1 MLLTKAWAPYFQTG
15 VRSRGRSLAQSGS
28 VHLLPADEGQFLRA
42 QVRGQSVNTVTLT
55 QDGATITPACDC
67 SHFAG
72 GAYCEHLWAVL
83 LHHEHQAQ
91 EDDDAPSPS
100 TGATSGPKITVIE
113 TTDALPQAP
122 KARKRSSSAPSSPVN
137 REPSWV
143 SRLALL
149 RPVNTGHASLSLAT
163 TPIARQ
169 LCYLVNTEMCL
180 QNGGLVIELCQRQP
194 TATGWS
200 RLKPLKINVS
210 AVNDLPNADDREL
223 CSMLLGA
230 TSAGSTDISDTY
242 RDERARSV
250 YRLLPGAWR
259 AMLGKL
265 IDTGRC
271 YIGQCDSGNVK
282 PLYWDGPKTWTTWLV
297 GDVEEEE
304 MLLRME
310 LRRGNESMSIHRP
323 AIVLGGPEGLM
334 IHEGKAA
341 PFDDR
346 GAFRWVV
353 QFRDDQRIVKPE
365 DDEPMRVP
373 VADIPRFLDRL
384 YLLPNLPELDLP
396 EGLGRPE
403 LRIEPV
409 PHVEIFSPKGDA
421 KSTNGKSLRGQLGA
435 RVWFAYGQARVLPG
449 QTGRFVSAVT
459 SSIPAQDD
467 DTADHTNTNTQDDSS
482 DNTSDD
488 DLNNAIDVETDE
500 QALAMPASSLIR
512 RNTPFEQEALS
523 LLVSLGFRQNS
534 SVTGEPL
541 TLPARQ
547 LPAAATA
554 MLAQNWVVTADRQ
567 AIRGPGATRLS
578 VASGV
583 DWFEVHGG
591 IRYQT
596 DEGEQEISLP
606 EILAAARS
614 GKQMIQLGDGSSAL
628 LPEEW
633 LAEHGLL
640 AAIGTIED
648 DHLVFKTSQAAL
660 LDALLEGQ
668 PQLEVDEVFEQ
679 ARTRLKQF
687 EGIEP
692 LDSTERFKGDLRPYQ
707 QQGLGWM
714 RFLRW
719 FGMGGVLADDM
730 GLGKTIQV
738 LSMLEAR
745 YTAAEDVDPI
755 DRVENKRPTLIV
767 VPRSVVFNWIDEAEK
782 FAPHLKVLAY
792 TGADREGQ
800 RKAFGDYDIIV
811 TSYGLMRRDIVE
823 LQQEQ
828 FEYIV
833 LDEAQAIKN
842 PDSQSAKSAR
852 LINARYRLAL
862 TGTPV
867 ENHLGD
873 LWSIFEFLNPGML
886 GSNTRFAQLVRGG
899 LNNGENA
906 APAEIDEDTDPN
918 ASKTIWGGKAATP
931 RSPEAALQVAQALRP
946 FILRRTKKQVLD
958 DLPEKTEQTILCE
971 MEPAQREVY
980 DQLLKHYRAT
990 LLGNTQAA
998 AGGATG
1004 GNSSPMMVLEALLRL
1019 RQASCH
1025 PGLIDPAKTGEP
1037 SAKLEALV
1045 EMLVELID
1053 EGHKALIFSQFTS
1066 MLAIVKNRLDE
1077 LGITHEYLD
1086 GQTRDRK
1093 KHVERFQND
1102 PECPVFLIS
1111 LKAGGLGL
1119 NLTAAEYVFILD
1131 PWWNPA
1137 VEAQAIDRAH
1147 RIGQKSHVFAYRMI
1161 CENTVEQRI
1170 AELQEKKKM
1179 LADAIIGGEGN
1190 LLSNLTRDDL
1200 SMLLS

>member
-15 VRSRGRSLAQSGS
+15 VRSRGRSLAQSGA

-67 SHFAG
+67 NHFAG

-91 EDDDAPSPS
+91 EDDDAPADAVAP
-100 TGATSGPKITVIE
+100 AADAAEVE
-113 TTDALPQAP
+113 DALPQAP
-122 KARKRSSSAPSSPVN
+122 KARKRSSGAPSSPVN
-137 REPSWV
+137 REPAWV

-194 TATGWS
+194 TSTGWS

-210 AVNDLPNADDREL
+210 AVSDLPNADDREL

-230 TSAGSTDISDTY
+230 TWAGSADISDVY

-271 YIGQCDSGNVK
+271 YIGQSDAGHVQ
-282 PLYWDGPKTWTTWLV
+282 PLYWDGPKAWTTWLV
-297 GDVEEEE
+297 GDIEEEE

-310 LRRGNESMSIHRP
+310 LRRSGESMSIHRP

-365 DDEPMRVP
+365 DDEPLRVP
-373 VADIPRFLDRL
+373 VSDIPRFLDRL

-403 LRIEPV
+403 VRIEPI
-409 PHVEIFSPKGDA
+409 PHVEIFSPRGDA
-421 KSTNGKSLRGQLGA
+421 KSANGKTLRGQLGA

-459 SSIPAQDD
+459 SSIPTEALDASADAAANAGIADD
-467 DTADHTNTNTQDDSS
+467 EQNIDAA
-482 DNTSDD
+482 D

-523 LLVSLGFRQNS
+523 LLVSLGFRQNTS
-534 SVTGEPL
+534 AAGEPL

-547 LPAAATA
+547 LPAAASA
-554 MLAQNWVVTADRQ
+554 LLAQKWVVTADRQ

-596 DEGEQEISLP
+596 DDGEQEISLP

-633 LAEHGLL
+633 LSQHGLL
-640 AAIGTIED
+640 AAIGKIED
-648 DHLVFKTSQAAL
+648 DHLVFKNSQAAL

-679 ARTRLKQF
+679 ARQRLKQF

-692 LDSTERFKGDLRPYQ
+692 MDSSPQFKGDLRPYQ
-707 QQGLGWM
+707 KQGLGWM

-738 LSMLEAR
+738 LSMLESR
-745 YTAAEDVDPI
+745 YTAKDDVDPI
-755 DRVENKRPTLIV
+755 DRVEENRPTLIV
-767 VPRSVVFNWIDEAEK
+767 VPRSVVFNWIDESAK
-782 FAPHLKVLAY
+782 FAPHLRVMAY
-792 TGADREGQ
+792 TGADRDAQ
-800 RKAFGDYDIIV
+800 RKAFTEHDIIV
-811 TSYGLMRRDIVE
+811 TSYGLMRRDIAE
-823 LQQEQ
+823 LQEQQ

-899 LNNGENA
+899 LNNGES
-906 APAEIDEDTDPN
+906 APVEIDEDTDPN
-918 ASKTIWGGKAATP
+918 AKTIWGGKAATP
-931 RSPEAALQVAQALRP
+931 RSPEAAMQVAQALRP

-971 MEPAQREVY
+971 MEPAQRAVY
-980 DQLLKHYRAT
+980 DELLKHYRTT

-998 AGGATG
+998 AGGSTG

-1025 PGLIDPAKTGEP
+1025 PGLIDPAKVGEP

-1066 MLAIVKNRLDE
+1066 MLAIVKTRLDE

-1102 PECPVFLIS
+1102 PDCPVFLIS

-1190 LLSNLTRDDL
+1190 LLTNLTRDDL